1 MVNSGGADKQVAHGA
16 RRGIRVGLTGGIAS
30 GKSTV
35 SRLLEAKG
43 ALVIDADQLARA
55 VVEPGT
61 EGLRQV
67 VEAFGPDLVD
77 DAGRLDRARLGA
89 LVFGDPARR
98 VRLEQIVHPLVRTE
112 AARLEAEAGADQV
125 VVHDIP
131 LLVETGQQGD
141 FDLVVVVDATPA
153 TQVER
158 LVRERGMSADAAG
171 QRIAAQAAREERR
184 SAADEVIL
192 NDGSLD
198 DLQAAVDRVWRR
210 VDALRGQDPKQ
221 NPR

>member
-1 MVNSGGADKQVAHGA
+1 MVNPGVDGPQGAPGS
-16 RRGIRVGLTGGIAS
+16 RRRPLRVGLTGGIAS

-35 SRLLEAKG
+35 SRLLAAKG

-67 VEAFGPDLVD
+67 VEAFGSDVLD
-77 DAGRLDRARLGA
+77 SAGRLDRARLGA
-89 LVFGDPARR
+89 LVFSDPARR
-98 VRLEQIVHPLVRTE
+98 VRLEHIVHPLVRAE
-112 AARLEAEAGADQV
+112 AARLEAEAAADQV

-141 FDLVVVVDATPA
+141 FDLVVVVDAAPVD
-153 TQVER
+153 QVAR
-158 LVRERGMSADAAG
+158 LVRQRGMSADEAG
-171 QRIAAQAAREERR
+171 QRIAAQAGREERR
-184 SAADEVIL
+184 AAADEVIL

-198 DLQAAVDRVWRR
+198 DLAAAVDRLWDRIQAR
-210 VDALRGQDPKQ
+210 
-221 NPR
+221 

>member
-1 MVNSGGADKQVAHGA
+1 MVNPGDADKQVAHGA
-16 RRGIRVGLTGGIAS
+16 PRRVRVGLTGGIAS

-35 SRLLEAKG
+35 SRMLEAKG

-67 VEAFGPDLVD
+67 VEAFGSDVVD
-77 DAGRLDRARLGA
+77 SAGRLDRARLGA
-89 LVFGDPARR
+89 LVFGDPGRR
-98 VRLEQIVHPLVRTE
+98 IRLEQIVHPLVRAE
-112 AARLEAEAGADQV
+112 AARLEAEARADQV

-158 LVRERGMSADAAG
+158 LVRTRGMSADAAG
-171 QRIAAQAAREERR
+171 ERIAAQAGREERR
-184 SAADEVIL
+184 AAADEVIL

-198 DLQAAVDRVWRR
+198 DLGTAVERLWRR
-210 VDALRGQDPKQ
+210 IQTC
-221 NPR
+221 